1 MSETTEEPRQP
12 AADEPGHGMT
22 LIVKTITRLLA
33 GFILLY
39 GLYVVIYGHLS
50 PGGGFAGGVVLGC
63 GLILVVLA
71 FGRRFVVQFVSER
84 GAGLWDSAGA
94 LAFLGIA
101 VLGYLAGQFFQNF
114 LHPGEPFQLFSG
126 GTIPLS
132 NVAIGIK
139 VSACLFVVFVV
150 LAAFKMNG
158 SGETEAPGGS
168 EERPRQGDRDA
179 A

>member
-1 MSETTEEPRQP
+1 MSEPAEERRERLT
-12 AADEPGHGMT
+12 DDPGHGMT
-22 LIVKTITRLLA
+22 VVVKTITRLLA

-39 GLYVVIYGHLS
+39 GLYVVTYGHLS
-50 PGGGFAGGVVLGC
+50 PGGGFAGGVILGC

-84 GAGLWDSAGA
+84 GAGLWDSVGA

-101 VLGYLAGQFFQNF
+101 VLGYLAGRFFQNF
-114 LHPGEPFQLFSG
+114 LHAGKPFQLFSG

-132 NVAIGIK
+132 NIAIGIK

-150 LAAFKMNG
+150 LAAFRRE
-158 SGETEAPGGS
+158 GEEKDP
-168 EERPRQGDRDA
+168 PRR
-179 A
+179 

>member
-1 MSETTEEPRQP
+1 MSETAEEPRQTP
-12 AADEPGHGMT
+12 AEEPGHGMS
-22 LIVKTITRLLA
+22 LVVKTITRLLA

-50 PGGGFAGGVVLGC
+50 PGGGFAGGVVLAS

-71 FGRRFVVQFVSER
+71 FGRRFMVQFVSER

-94 LAFLGIA
+94 LAFLTIA
-101 VLGYLAGQFFQNF
+101 VLGYLAGRFFQNL
-114 LHPGEPFQLFSG
+114 LHRGTAFELFSG

-139 VSACLFVVFVV
+139 VAAGLFVVFVV
-150 LAAFKMNG
+150 LAAFRMNG
-158 SGETEAPGGS
+158 AGGS
-168 EERPRQGDRDA
+168 GPPPTPGEDPPPRR
-179 A
+179 